1 MSSPTR
7 SHRLV
12 STGLAFTLLTL
23 AACGAPS
30 RAIAPSSDH
39 AGGAGEVGG
48 ADAIDAAAFIRPITA
63 IAGRLLEPLALAG
76 LTSAPSQIITLESG
90 EVRIEQRLLD
100 STGLELLS
108 IQSTPSG
115 ALRAIS
121 RSNVPLGGVVMS
133 NTALVSRAILHLVSL
148 TLPLGSGAPVVN
160 AAGDRRIVSWGRTVS
175 GAPVLGDGTRV
186 ALSVSGAL
194 VGIAIDEAPL
204 ASAPARIATL
214 AAAKV
219 AALRLVPSGA
229 ALSGTPKLGWVAPA
243 IGAGDEEDL
252 SAPRE
257 LAWRL
262 RGTLADGTPF
272 ELHLAAGSLVL
283 LGWDWAR

>member
-7 SHRLV
+7 FRRLM
-12 STGLAFTLLTL
+12 SAGLALTLLTL
-23 AACGAPS
+23 AACSAPT
-30 RAIAPSSDH
+30 RAIAPSSGP
-39 AGGAGEVGG
+39 GGGVN
-48 ADAIDAAAFIRPITA
+48 AIDAAASIRPITA

-100 STGLELLS
+100 SAGLELLS

-115 ALRAIS
+115 ELRSIS
-121 RSNVPLGGVVMS
+121 RSSVPLGGAVMS
-133 NTALVSRAILHLVSL
+133 NTALVGRAILHLASL
-148 TLPLGSGAPVVN
+148 TLPLGSGAPVVS
-160 AAGDRRIVSWGRTVS
+160 AVGDRRVVTWGRTVN
-175 GAPVLGDGTRV
+175 GVAVPGDGTRV

-204 ASAPARIATL
+204 APAPARVATAATAK
-214 AAAKV
+214 AAA
-219 AALRLVPSGA
+219 LLLLPSGA

-243 IGAGDEEDL
+243 IDAGDEEDL
-252 SAPRE
+252 SVPRE

-262 RGTLADGTPF
+262 RGALADGTPF
-272 ELHLAAGSLVL
+272 ELHLAAGSLAL

>member
-7 SHRLV
+7 FRRLM
-12 STGLAFTLLTL
+12 SAGLALTLLTL
-23 AACGAPS
+23 AACGAPT
-30 RAIAPSSDH
+30 RAIAP
-39 AGGAGEVGG
+39 GGDPGG
-48 ADAIDAAAFIRPITA
+48 GVNAIDAAASIRPITA
-63 IAGRLLEPLALAG
+63 IAGRLLEPLTLTG
-76 LTSAPSQIITLESG
+76 LTAAPSQIITLESG

-100 STGLELLS
+100 SAGLELLS

-115 ALRAIS
+115 DLRSIS
-121 RSNVPLGGVVMS
+121 RSSVPLGGAVMS
-133 NTALVSRAILHLVSL
+133 TTALVSRAILHLASL
-148 TLPLGSGAPVVN
+148 TLPLGSGTPVVS
-160 AAGDRRIVSWGRTVS
+160 AVGDRRVVTWGRNVS

-204 ASAPARIATL
+204 APAPARITTAAT
-214 AAAKV
+214 AKS
-219 AALRLVPSGA
+219 AALLLVPSGA

-243 IGAGDEEDL
+243 IDAGDEEDL

-272 ELHLAAGSLVL
+272 ELHLAAGSLAL

>member
-1 MSSPTR
+1 MSSPTCFR
-7 SHRLV
+7 RLM
-12 STGLAFTLLTL
+12 SAALALTLLTL

-30 RAIAPSSDH
+30 RAIAPSSNP
-39 AGGAGEVGG
+39 AGGAN
-48 ADAIDAAAFIRPITA
+48 AIDAAASIRPITA

-76 LTSAPSQIITLESG
+76 LTAAPSQIITLESG

-100 STGLELLS
+100 SAGLELLS

-115 ALRAIS
+115 ELRSIS
-121 RSNVPLGGVVMS
+121 RSSVPLGGAVMS
-133 NTALVSRAILHLVSL
+133 NTALVGRAILHLASL
-148 TLPLGSGAPVVN
+148 TLPLGSGAPVVS
-160 AAGDRRIVSWGRTVS
+160 AVGDRRVVTWGRTVN
-175 GAPVLGDGTRV
+175 GVAVPGDGTRV

-204 ASAPARIATL
+204 APAPARTTT
-214 AAAKV
+214 AASARS
-219 AALRLVPSGA
+219 AALLLVPSGA

-243 IGAGDEEDL
+243 IDAGDEEDL

-272 ELHLAAGSLVL
+272 ELHLAAGSLAL

>member
-1 MSSPTR
+1 MSNSTR
-7 SHRLV
+7 IYRLV
-12 STGLAFTLLTL
+12 SAGLALTLITL
-23 AACGAPS
+23 AACSAPS
-30 RAIAPSSDH
+30 RAIAPSASRSN
-39 AGGAGEVGG
+39 GLGEVGG
-48 ADAIDAAAFIRPITA
+48 ADAIDAAASIRPITA

-108 IQSTPSG
+108 VESTSSG
-115 ALRAIS
+115 ELRSIS
-121 RSNVPLGGVVMS
+121 RSNVPLGGVAMS

-148 TLPLGSGAPVVN
+148 TLPLGSGRPLVN
-160 AAGDRRIVSWGRTVS
+160 AAGDRRVVTWGRTVN
-175 GAPVLGDGTRV
+175 GVTVPGDGTRV

-204 ASAPARIATL
+204 APAPARIATL
-214 AAAKV
+214 AAARS
-219 AALRLVPSGA
+219 AALLLLPSSA

-243 IGAGDEEDL
+243 IDAGDEEDL

-272 ELHLAAGSLVL
+272 ELHLAAGSLAL

>member
-7 SHRLV
+7 SHRLM
-12 STGLAFTLLTL
+12 SAGLALTLLTL
-23 AACGAPS
+23 AACGAPA

-39 AGGAGEVGG
+39 TGGVNAV
-48 ADAIDAAAFIRPITA
+48 DAAASIRPITA

-76 LTSAPSQIITLESG
+76 LTSAPSQIITPENG

-100 STGLELLS
+100 SAGLELLS
-108 IQSTPSG
+108 TQSTPSG
-115 ALRAIS
+115 DLRSIS
-121 RSNVPLGGVVMS
+121 RSNVPLGGAVMG
-133 NTALVSRAILHLVSL
+133 NTALISRAILHLVSL
-148 TLPLGSGAPVVN
+148 TLPLGRGTPLVS
-160 AAGDRRIVSWGRTVS
+160 AAGDRRIVSWGRAVN
-175 GAPVLGDGTRV
+175 GVPVLGDGTRV

-194 VGIAIDEAPL
+194 VGIAIDETPL
-204 ASAPARIATL
+204 APAPARIVTV
-214 AAAKV
+214 AAAKS
-219 AALRLVPSGA
+219 AALLLLPSGA
-229 ALSGTPKLGWVAPA
+229 ALSGAPKLGWVAPA
-243 IGAGDEEDL
+243 IEAGDEEDL

-272 ELHLAAGSLVL
+272 ELHLAAGSLAL

>member
-1 MSSPTR
+1 MSSATHC
-7 SHRLV
+7 HRLI
-12 STGLAFTLLTL
+12 SAGLALTLLTL
-23 AACGAPS
+23 AACGAPT

-39 AGGAGEVGG
+39 SGGVN
-48 ADAIDAAAFIRPITA
+48 AIDAAASIRPITA

-76 LTSAPSQIITLESG
+76 LTTAPSQIITLESG

-100 STGLELLS
+100 GAGLELLS

-115 ALRAIS
+115 ELRSIS
-121 RSNVPLGGVVMS
+121 RSSVPLGGTVMS
-133 NTALVSRAILHLVSL
+133 NTALVRRAALHLASL
-148 TLPLGSGAPVVN
+148 TLPLGSGTPLVN
-160 AAGDRRIVSWGRTVS
+160 VAGDRRVVTWGRTVN
-175 GAPVLGDGTRV
+175 GVAVTGDGTRV

-204 ASAPARIATL
+204 APAPARV
-214 AAAKV
+214 AAAATAKA
-219 AALRLVPSGA
+219 AALLLVPNGA
-229 ALSGTPKLGWVAPA
+229 LLSGTPKLGWVAPA
-243 IGAGDEEDL
+243 IDAGDEEDL

-272 ELHLAAGSLVL
+272 ELHLAAGSLAL

>member
-1 MSSPTR
+1 MSA
-7 SHRLV
+7 
-12 STGLAFTLLTL
+12 GLALTLLTL

-30 RAIAPSSDH
+30 RAIAPNSDPG
-39 AGGAGEVGG
+39 GGAN
-48 ADAIDAAAFIRPITA
+48 AIDAAASIRPITA
-63 IAGRLLEPLALAG
+63 IAGRLLEPLALTG

-90 EVRIEQRLLD
+90 GVRIEQRLLD

-108 IQSTPSG
+108 IESTSNG
-115 ALRAIS
+115 ELRSIS
-121 RSNVPLGGVVMS
+121 RSNVPLGGAVMS
-133 NTALVSRAILHLVSL
+133 STALVRRAVLHLASL
-148 TLPLGSGAPVVN
+148 TLPLGSGAPAVS
-160 AAGDRRIVSWGRTVS
+160 AAGDRRIVSWGRTLNGV
-175 GAPVLGDGTRV
+175 PVLGDGTRV

-204 ASAPARIATL
+204 APAPARTTT
-214 AAAKV
+214 AASARS
-219 AALRLVPSGA
+219 AALLLVPSGA

-243 IGAGDEEDL
+243 IDAGDEEDL

-272 ELHLAAGSLVL
+272 ELHLAAGSLAL

>member
-7 SHRLV
+7 FRRLM
-12 STGLAFTLLTL
+12 SAGLALTLLTL
-23 AACGAPS
+23 AACGAPT
-30 RAIAPSSDH
+30 RAIAPSSNH
-39 AGGAGEVGG
+39 TGGAN
-48 ADAIDAAAFIRPITA
+48 AIDAAASIRPITA

-100 STGLELLS
+100 SAGLELLS
-108 IQSTPSG
+108 TQSTPSG
-115 ALRAIS
+115 DLRSIS
-121 RSNVPLGGVVMS
+121 RSNVPLGGAVMS
-133 NTALVSRAILHLVSL
+133 NTALVSRAILHLASL
-148 TLPLGSGAPVVN
+148 TLPLGSGAPVVS
-160 AAGDRRIVSWGRTVS
+160 AAGDRRIVSWGRTVN
-175 GAPVLGDGTRV
+175 GVAVTGDGTRV

-204 ASAPARIATL
+204 APAPTRIATVATAK
-214 AAAKV
+214 AAAQ
-219 AALRLVPSGA
+219 LLVPSGA

-262 RGTLADGTPF
+262 RGALADGTPF
-272 ELHLAAGSLVL
+272 ELHLAAGSLAL

>member
-1 MSSPTR
+1 MSSPTH
-7 SHRLV
+7 SHRLI
-12 STGLAFTLLTL
+12 SAGLALTLLTL
-23 AACGAPS
+23 AACGAPT
-30 RAIAPSSDH
+30 RALAPSSDPS
-39 AGGAGEVGG
+39 GGVN
-48 ADAIDAAAFIRPITA
+48 AIDAAASIRPITA

-76 LTSAPSQIITLESG
+76 LTTAPSQIITLESG

-115 ALRAIS
+115 ELRSIS
-121 RSNVPLGGVVMS
+121 RSSVPLGGAVMS
-133 NTALVSRAILHLVSL
+133 NAALVSRAILHLASL
-148 TLPLGSGAPVVN
+148 TLPLGSGAPVISAV
-160 AAGDRRIVSWGRTVS
+160 ADRRVVTWGRTVN
-175 GAPVLGDGTRV
+175 GVAVPGDGTRV

-204 ASAPARIATL
+204 APAPARVATV
-214 AAAKV
+214 ATAKT
-219 AALRLVPSGA
+219 AALLLVPSGA

-243 IGAGDEEDL
+243 IDAGDEEDL

-262 RGTLADGTPF
+262 RGALADGTPF
-272 ELHLAAGSLVL
+272 ELHLAAGSLAL

>member
-1 MSSPTR
+1 MSSATH
-7 SHRLV
+7 SHRLMRA
-12 STGLAFTLLTL
+12 GLALTLLAL

-30 RAIAPSSDH
+30 RAIAPNGDH
-39 AGGAGEVGG
+39 SGGAN
-48 ADAIDAAAFIRPITA
+48 AIDAAAFIRPITA

-76 LTSAPSQIITLESG
+76 LTVAPSQINTIESG

-108 IQSTPSG
+108 VQSTTSG
-115 ALRAIS
+115 DLRSIS
-121 RSNVPLGGVVMS
+121 RSRVPLGGAVMS
-133 NTALVSRAILHLVSL
+133 NTALVSRAILHLASL

-160 AAGDRRIVSWGRTVS
+160 AAGDRRIVSWGRTVN
-175 GAPVLGDGTRV
+175 GAAVLGDGTRV

-204 ASAPARIATL
+204 APAPERVATAVAAR
-214 AAAKV
+214 AAA
-219 AALRLVPSGA
+219 LLLVPNGA

-243 IGAGDEEDL
+243 IDAGDEEDL

-262 RGTLADGTPF
+262 RGTLEDGTPF
-272 ELHLAAGSLVL
+272 ELHLAAGSLAL

>member
-1 MSSPTR
+1 MSA
-7 SHRLV
+7 
-12 STGLAFTLLTL
+12 GLALTLLTL

-30 RAIAPSSDH
+30 RAIAPSSNP
-39 AGGAGEVGG
+39 AGGVN
-48 ADAIDAAAFIRPITA
+48 AIDAAASIRPITA

-76 LTSAPSQIITLESG
+76 LTTAPSQIITLESG

-100 STGLELLS
+100 SAGLELLS

-115 ALRAIS
+115 DLRSIS
-121 RSNVPLGGVVMS
+121 RSNVPLGGAVMS
-133 NTALVSRAILHLVSL
+133 NAALVSRAILHLASL
-148 TLPLGSGAPVVN
+148 TLPLGSGAPVVS
-160 AAGDRRIVSWGRTVS
+160 AVGDRRLVTWGRTVN
-175 GAPVLGDGTRV
+175 GVAVPGDGTRV

-204 ASAPARIATL
+204 VPAPARTTTAAT
-214 AAAKV
+214 AKT
-219 AALRLVPSGA
+219 AALLLLPSGA

-243 IGAGDEEDL
+243 IDAGDEEDL

-272 ELHLAAGSLVL
+272 ELHLAAGSLAL

>member
-7 SHRLV
+7 PHRLM
-12 STGLAFTLLTL
+12 SAGLALTLLTL
-23 AACGAPS
+23 AACGAPA

-39 AGGAGEVGG
+39 TGGVNAV
-48 ADAIDAAAFIRPITA
+48 DAAASIRPISA

-76 LTSAPSQIITLESG
+76 LTSAPSQIITLENG

-100 STGLELLS
+100 SAGLELLS
-108 IQSTPSG
+108 TQSTPSG
-115 ALRAIS
+115 DLRSIS
-121 RSNVPLGGVVMS
+121 RSNVPLGGAVMG
-133 NTALVSRAILHLVSL
+133 NTALISRAILHLVSL
-148 TLPLGSGAPVVN
+148 TLPLGRGTPLVS
-160 AAGDRRIVSWGRTVS
+160 AAGDRRIVSWGRAVN
-175 GAPVLGDGTRV
+175 GVPVLGDGTRV

-194 VGIAIDEAPL
+194 VGIAIDETPL
-204 ASAPARIATL
+204 APAPARIVTV
-214 AAAKV
+214 AAAKS
-219 AALRLVPSGA
+219 AALLLLPSGA
-229 ALSGTPKLGWVAPA
+229 ALSGAPKLGWVAPA
-243 IGAGDEEDL
+243 IEAGDEEDL

-272 ELHLAAGSLVL
+272 ELHLAAGSLAL

>member
-7 SHRLV
+7 SHRLM
-12 STGLAFTLLTL
+12 SAGLALTLLTL

-39 AGGAGEVGG
+39 AGGVS
-48 ADAIDAAAFIRPITA
+48 AIDAAASIRPISA

-76 LTSAPSQIITLESG
+76 LTSAPSQIITLENG

-100 STGLELLS
+100 SAGLELLS
-108 IQSTPSG
+108 AQSTPSG
-115 ALRAIS
+115 DLRSIS
-121 RSNVPLGGVVMS
+121 RSSVPLGAAVMS
-133 NTALVSRAILHLVSL
+133 STALVSRAILHLASL
-148 TLPLGSGAPVVN
+148 TLPLGGGTPLVS
-160 AAGDRRIVSWGRTVS
+160 AAGDRRIVSWGRAVN
-175 GAPVLGDGTRV
+175 GVPVLGDGTRV

-194 VGIAIDEAPL
+194 VGIAIDAAPL
-204 ASAPARIATL
+204 APAPARITTA
-214 AAAKV
+214 AAAKS
-219 AALRLVPSGA
+219 AALLLLPSGA
-229 ALSGTPKLGWVAPA
+229 TLSGAPKLGWVAPA

-262 RGTLADGTPF
+262 RGALADGTPF
-272 ELHLAAGSLVL
+272 ELHLAAGSLAL

>member
-1 MSSPTR
+1 MSAG
-7 SHRLV
+7 LV
-12 STGLAFTLLTL
+12 LTLLTL
-23 AACGAPS
+23 AACGAPT
-30 RAIAPSSDH
+30 RAIAPSSDPG
-39 AGGAGEVGG
+39 GGAN
-48 ADAIDAAAFIRPITA
+48 AIDAAASIRPITA

-76 LTSAPSQIITLESG
+76 LTSGPSQIITLESG

-108 IQSTPSG
+108 AQSTPSG
-115 ALRAIS
+115 DLRSIS
-121 RSNVPLGGVVMS
+121 RSNVPLGGAAMS
-133 NTALVSRAILHLVSL
+133 STALVSRAILHLVSL
-148 TLPLGSGAPVVN
+148 TLPLGRGTPVISAV
-160 AAGDRRIVSWGRTVS
+160 ADRRIVSWGRTLNGV
-175 GAPVLGDGTRV
+175 PVLGDGTRV

-204 ASAPARIATL
+204 APAPARIATV
-214 AAAKV
+214 AAAKS
-219 AALRLVPSGA
+219 AALLLFPSGA

-243 IGAGDEEDL
+243 IEAGDEEDL

-272 ELHLAAGSLVL
+272 ELHLAAGSLAL

>member
-7 SHRLV
+7 FRRLM
-12 STGLAFTLLTL
+12 SAGLALTLLTL

-48 ADAIDAAAFIRPITA
+48 ADAIDAAASIRPITA

-100 STGLELLS
+100 SAGLELLS
-108 IQSTPSG
+108 VESTSSG
-115 ALRAIS
+115 DLRSIS

-148 TLPLGSGAPVVN
+148 TLPLGRGTPVISAV
-160 AAGDRRIVSWGRTVS
+160 ADRRIVSWGRTLNGV
-175 GAPVLGDGTRV
+175 PVLGDGTHV

-204 ASAPARIATL
+204 APAPTRITTA
-214 AAAKV
+214 AAAKS
-219 AALRLVPSGA
+219 AALLLVPSGA
-229 ALSGTPKLGWVAPA
+229 ALSGAPKLGWVAPA
-243 IGAGDEEDL
+243 IEAGDEEDL

-262 RGTLADGTPF
+262 RGTLADGMPF
-272 ELHLAAGSLVL
+272 ELHLAAGNLEM

>member
-1 MSSPTR
+1 MSAS
-7 SHRLV
+7 LV
-12 STGLAFTLLTL
+12 LTLLTL
-23 AACGAPS
+23 AACGAPT
-30 RAIAPSSDH
+30 RAIAPSSDPG
-39 AGGAGEVGG
+39 GGAN
-48 ADAIDAAAFIRPITA
+48 AIDAAASIRPITA

-76 LTSAPSQIITLESG
+76 LTSGPSQIITLESG

-108 IQSTPSG
+108 AQSTPSG
-115 ALRAIS
+115 DLRSIS
-121 RSNVPLGGVVMS
+121 RSNVPLGGAAMS
-133 NTALVSRAILHLVSL
+133 STALVSRAILHLASL
-148 TLPLGSGAPVVN
+148 TLSLGSGTPVISAV
-160 AAGDRRIVSWGRTVS
+160 ADRRIVSWGRAINGV
-175 GAPVLGDGTRV
+175 PVLGDGTRV

-194 VGIAIDEAPL
+194 VGIAIDETPL
-204 ASAPARIATL
+204 APAPARISTV
-214 AAAKV
+214 AAAKS
-219 AALRLVPSGA
+219 AALLLLPSGA

-243 IGAGDEEDL
+243 IEAGDEEDL

-272 ELHLAAGSLVL
+272 ELHLAAGSLAL

>member
-7 SHRLV
+7 SHRLM
-12 STGLAFTLLTL
+12 SAGLALTLLTL
-23 AACGAPS
+23 AACGAPA

-39 AGGAGEVGG
+39 AGGVNAV
-48 ADAIDAAAFIRPITA
+48 DAAASIRPISA

-100 STGLELLS
+100 SAGLELLS
-108 IQSTPSG
+108 TQSTPSG
-115 ALRAIS
+115 DLRSIS
-121 RSNVPLGGVVMS
+121 RSSVPFGGAVMGS
-133 NTALVSRAILHLVSL
+133 TALISRAILHLVSL
-148 TLPLGSGAPVVN
+148 TLPLGAGTPLVS
-160 AAGDRRIVSWGRTVS
+160 AAGDRRIVSWGRAVN
-175 GAPVLGDGTRV
+175 GVPVLGDGTRV

-194 VGIAIDEAPL
+194 VGIAIDAAPL
-204 ASAPARIATL
+204 APAPARVATA
-214 AAAKV
+214 AAAKS
-219 AALRLVPSGA
+219 AALLLVPSGA

-243 IGAGDEEDL
+243 IDAGDEEDL

-272 ELHLAAGSLVL
+272 ELHLAAGSLAL

>member
-1 MSSPTR
+1 MSSPTH
-7 SHRLV
+7 SHRLI
-12 STGLAFTLLTL
+12 SAGLALTLLTL
-23 AACGAPS
+23 AACGAPT
-30 RAIAPSSDH
+30 RALAPSSDPS
-39 AGGAGEVGG
+39 GGVN
-48 ADAIDAAAFIRPITA
+48 AIDAAASIRPITA

-76 LTSAPSQIITLESG
+76 LTTAPSQIITLESG

-115 ALRAIS
+115 ELRSIS
-121 RSNVPLGGVVMS
+121 RSSVPLGGAVMS
-133 NTALVSRAILHLVSL
+133 NTALVSRAILHLASL
-148 TLPLGSGAPVVN
+148 TLALGSGAPVISAV
-160 AAGDRRIVSWGRTVS
+160 ADRRVVTWGRTVN
-175 GAPVLGDGTRV
+175 GVAVPGDGTRV

-204 ASAPARIATL
+204 APAPARVATV
-214 AAAKV
+214 ATAKT
-219 AALRLVPSGA
+219 AALLLVPSGA

-243 IGAGDEEDL
+243 IDAGDEEDL
-252 SAPRE
+252 SVPRE

-262 RGTLADGTPF
+262 RGALADGTPF
-272 ELHLAAGSLVL
+272 ELHLAAGSLAL

>member
-1 MSSPTR
+1 MSA
-7 SHRLV
+7 
-12 STGLAFTLLTL
+12 GLALTLLTL

-39 AGGAGEVGG
+39 AGGVN
-48 ADAIDAAAFIRPITA
+48 AIDAAASIRPITA
-63 IAGRLLEPLALAG
+63 IAGRLLEPLTLTG

-108 IQSTPSG
+108 AQSTTSG
-115 ALRAIS
+115 DLRSIS
-121 RSNVPLGGVVMS
+121 RSSVPLGGAVMS
-133 NTALVSRAILHLVSL
+133 STALVSRAILHLASL
-148 TLPLGSGAPVVN
+148 TLPLGSGAPIVSAV
-160 AAGDRRIVSWGRTVS
+160 GDRRVVTWGRTVN
-175 GAPVLGDGTRV
+175 GVAVPGDGTRV

-204 ASAPARIATL
+204 APAPARITTVSAAK
-214 AAAKV
+214 AAA
-219 AALRLVPSGA
+219 LLLVPSGA

-243 IGAGDEEDL
+243 IDAGDEEDL
-252 SAPRE
+252 SVPRE

-262 RGTLADGTPF
+262 RGALADGTPF
-272 ELHLAAGSLVL
+272 ELHLAAGSLAL

>member
-1 MSSPTR
+1 MSSPTHFR
-7 SHRLV
+7 RLM
-12 STGLAFTLLTL
+12 SAGLALTLLTL
-23 AACGAPS
+23 AACGAPT
-30 RAIAPSSDH
+30 RAIAPSSDPG
-39 AGGAGEVGG
+39 GGAN
-48 ADAIDAAAFIRPITA
+48 AIDAAASIRPITA

-148 TLPLGSGAPVVN
+148 TLPLGSGAPVIN

>member
-1 MSSPTR
+1 MSSRTR
-7 SHRLV
+7 FRRLM
-12 STGLAFTLLTL
+12 SAGLALTLLTL

-30 RAIAPSSDH
+30 RAIAPSSNH
-39 AGGAGEVGG
+39 TGGAN
-48 ADAIDAAAFIRPITA
+48 AIDAAASIRPITA

-108 IQSTPSG
+108 VESTSSG
-115 ALRAIS
+115 DLRSIS
-121 RSNVPLGGVVMS
+121 RSNVPLGGVMMS

-148 TLPLGSGAPVVN
+148 TLPLGRGTPVISAV
-160 AAGDRRIVSWGRTVS
+160 ADRRIVSWGRTVN
-175 GAPVLGDGTRV
+175 GVAVPGDGTRV

-204 ASAPARIATL
+204 APAPARITTA
-214 AAAKV
+214 AAAKS
-219 AALRLVPSGA
+219 AALLLVPSGA

-243 IGAGDEEDL
+243 VDAGDEEDL
-252 SAPRE
+252 SAQRE

-272 ELHLAAGSLVL
+272 ELHLAAGSLAL

>member
-1 MSSPTR
+1 MSSPTHFR
-7 SHRLV
+7 RLM
-12 STGLAFTLLTL
+12 SAGLALTLLTL

-39 AGGAGEVGG
+39 AGGVS
-48 ADAIDAAAFIRPITA
+48 AIDAAASIRPITA

-76 LTSAPSQIITLESG
+76 LTAAPSQIITLESG

-115 ALRAIS
+115 ALRSIS
-121 RSNVPLGGVVMS
+121 RSNVPIGGVAMS

-148 TLPLGSGAPVVN
+148 TLPLGSGTPLVN
-160 AAGDRRIVSWGRTVS
+160 AAGDRRVVTWGRSVN
-175 GAPVLGDGTRV
+175 GVAVPGDGTRV

-204 ASAPARIATL
+204 APAPARIATTATAK
-214 AAAKV
+214 AAALLLLPNG
-219 AALRLVPSGA
+219 ALLN
-229 ALSGTPKLGWVAPA
+229 GTPKLGWVAPA
-243 IGAGDEEDL
+243 IDAGDEENL

-262 RGTLADGTPF
+262 RGALADGTPF
-272 ELHLAAGSLVL
+272 ELHLAAGSLAL

>member
-7 SHRLV
+7 FRRLM
-12 STGLAFTLLTL
+12 SAGLALTLLTL
-23 AACGAPS
+23 AACSAPT
-30 RAIAPSSDH
+30 RAIAPSSDP
-39 AGGAGEVGG
+39 GGGVN
-48 ADAIDAAAFIRPITA
+48 AIDAAASIRPITA

-76 LTSAPSQIITLESG
+76 LTAAPSQIITLESG

-115 ALRAIS
+115 ALRSIS
-121 RSNVPLGGVVMS
+121 RSNVPLGGAAMRD
-133 NTALVSRAILHLVSL
+133 TALVSRAILHLASL
-148 TLPLGSGAPVVN
+148 TLPLGGGTPLVS
-160 AAGDRRIVSWGRTVS
+160 AAGDRRIVSWGRTLNGV
-175 GAPVLGDGTRV
+175 PVLGDGTRV

-204 ASAPARIATL
+204 APAPARITTA
-214 AAAKV
+214 AAAK
-219 AALRLVPSGA
+219 AEALLLVPSGA

-243 IGAGDEEDL
+243 VDAGDEEDL

>member
-1 MSSPTR
+1 MSSATH
-7 SHRLV
+7 SHHLI
-12 STGLAFTLLTL
+12 SAGLALTLLTL

-30 RAIAPSSDH
+30 RAMAPSSDH
-39 AGGAGEVGG
+39 AGGVN
-48 ADAIDAAAFIRPITA
+48 AIDAAASIRPITA
-63 IAGRLLEPLALAG
+63 IAGRLLEPLALTG

-108 IQSTPSG
+108 AQSTTSG
-115 ALRAIS
+115 DLRTIS
-121 RSNVPLGGVVMS
+121 RSSVPLGGAAMS
-133 NTALVSRAILHLVSL
+133 STALVSRAILHLVSL
-148 TLPLGSGAPVVN
+148 TLPLGRGTPVISAV
-160 AAGDRRIVSWGRTVS
+160 ADRRIVSWGRTLNGV
-175 GAPVLGDGTRV
+175 PVLGDGTRV

-204 ASAPARIATL
+204 APAPARTTTAATAK
-214 AAAKV
+214 AAA
-219 AALRLVPSGA
+219 LLLLPSGA

-243 IGAGDEEDL
+243 IDAGDEEDL

-272 ELHLAAGSLVL
+272 ELHLAAGSLAL

>member
-1 MSSPTR
+1 MSA
-7 SHRLV
+7 
-12 STGLAFTLLTL
+12 GLALTLLTL

-30 RAIAPSSDH
+30 RAIAPSASLSN
-39 AGGAGEVGG
+39 GLGEVGG
-48 ADAIDAAAFIRPITA
+48 ADAIDAAAAIRPITA

-76 LTSAPSQIITLESG
+76 LTAAPSQIITLESG

-100 STGLELLS
+100 SAGLELLS
-108 IQSTPSG
+108 VESTSSG
-115 ALRAIS
+115 DLRSIS
-121 RSNVPLGGVVMS
+121 RSNVPLGGAVMS

-148 TLPLGSGAPVVN
+148 TLPLGRGTPVISAV
-160 AAGDRRIVSWGRTVS
+160 ADRRIVSWGRTVNGVAVS
-175 GAPVLGDGTRV
+175 GDGTRV

-204 ASAPARIATL
+204 APAPARITTA
-214 AAAKV
+214 AAAKS
-219 AALRLVPSGA
+219 AALLLVPSGA
-229 ALSGTPKLGWVAPA
+229 VLSGTPKLGWVAPA
-243 IGAGDEEDL
+243 IDAGDEEDL

-272 ELHLAAGSLVL
+272 ELHLAAGNLEM

>member
-7 SHRLV
+7 SYRLM
-12 STGLAFTLLTL
+12 SAGLALTLLTF
-23 AACGAPS
+23 AACGAPT

-39 AGGAGEVGG
+39 SGGAK
-48 ADAIDAAAFIRPITA
+48 AIDAAASIGPITA
-63 IAGRLLEPLALAG
+63 VAAKLLEPLALAG

-100 STGLELLS
+100 STGLEVLS
-108 IQSTPSG
+108 IQNTPTG
-115 ALRAIS
+115 ELRSIS
-121 RSNVPLGGVVMS
+121 RSSVPLGGAVMS
-133 NTALVSRAILHLVSL
+133 NAALVSRAILHLASL
-148 TLPLGSGAPVVN
+148 TIPLGSGTPVVS
-160 AAGDRRIVSWGRTVS
+160 AAGDRRIVSWGRTLNGV
-175 GAPVLGDGTRV
+175 PVLSDGTRV

-204 ASAPARIATL
+204 APAPARVAT
-214 AAAKV
+214 AATAKT
-219 AALRLVPSGA
+219 AALLLIPSGA

-243 IGAGDEEDL
+243 IDAGDEEVL

-262 RGTLADGTPF
+262 RGALADGTPF
-272 ELHLAAGSLVL
+272 ELHLAAGSLAL